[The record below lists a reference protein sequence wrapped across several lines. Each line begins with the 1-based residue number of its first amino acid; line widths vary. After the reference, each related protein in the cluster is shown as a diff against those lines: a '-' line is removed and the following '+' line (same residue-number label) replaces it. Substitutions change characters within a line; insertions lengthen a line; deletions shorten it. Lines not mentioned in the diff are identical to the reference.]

1 MGRGY
6 VPNIILISTILA
18 TFIGAGS
25 ILGVAEKVYKFGI
38 FYMIPFLCMPF
49 FWLVTAQIYGKNIK
63 QFRGCMSV
71 SDMQKLKAEHL
82 LCRKIRQF
90 MKELRK

>member
-1 MGRGY
+1 
-6 VPNIILISTILA
+6 
-18 TFIGAGS
+18 
-25 ILGVAEKVYKFGI
+25 
-38 FYMIPFLCMPF
+38 MIPFLCMPF